1 MSSPFPGMDPY
12 LEGDYWT
19 EFHTRLANQISTQ
32 LLPQL
37 RPKYVAL
44 LEKRYVLYRP
54 FLGIFDHE
62 PRSIRP
68 DVGIAQKQVR
78 ETAVAY
84 QIPPVT
90 TAPTME
96 TRSLF
101 DETYPVTSVVIRDV
115 SEQRLVAIIEILSPA
130 NKVGEGRRDYMQR
143 REEILQ
149 TPTHLIELD
158 LLRRGG
164 RIPLEEMPPLAPYY
178 AYLSRREKRPQ
189 TQVWAIQLADTLP
202 VLPVPLL
209 PPDEDVTLDLQTAVD
224 ACFAL
229 VGYETLLDYQN
240 PPPSP
245 PLSSEEAAWSD
256 KQLQAAGLR

>member
-19 EFHTRLANQISTQ
+19 EFHTTLAGEIRRQ

-44 LEKRYVLYRP
+44 LEKRYVLYSP
-54 FLGIFDHE
+54 VLGIFDRE
-62 PRSIRP
+62 PRSLRP
-68 DVGIAQKQVR
+68 DVGIAEKQVR
-78 ETAVAY
+78 EAAAAY
-84 QIPPVT
+84 AMRQAP

-96 TRSLF
+96 TKSLLR
-101 DETYPVTSVVIRDV
+101 EEYPITSVVIRDV
-115 SEQRLVAIIEILSPA
+115 HEQRLVTIIEILSPA

-143 REEILQ
+143 REDILH

-178 AYLSRREKRPQ
+178 AYLSHREKRPQ
-189 TQVWAIQLADTLP
+189 TQVWAIQLADVLP

-209 PPDEDVTLDLQTAVD
+209 PPDEDVRLDVQTAVA

-229 VGYETLLDYQN
+229 VGYDTLLDYRN
-240 PPPSP
+240 PPPPP
-245 PLSSEEAAWSD
+245 PLSPEEAAWSAA
-256 KQLQAAGLR
+256 QLQAAGRH